1 VPQAFVETLFKDIRY
16 AIRGLR
22 KRPGFTFVAVI
33 TLALGIGANTAIFS
47 VVNAVLLKPLAFKDP
62 DRLVIVWEDAAFV
75 GFPRNTPAPA
85 NYFDWK
91 SQNRSFEDM
100 AATAPTSFNLTGDGD
115 PERVAAHQ
123 VSENFF
129 PLLGVQ
135 PLLGRTFLQEEDREG
150 GNKVVLLSYQL
161 WQTRYGG
168 AADIVNRNIQ
178 MNGEKYTVVGVM
190 PAGFQFLD
198 KEVRVWVPLALDKE
212 EQANRGGHYLSV
224 VARLKPDIG
233 VAQAQA
239 DMSALMANMAH
250 DHPNEMFDG
259 KLGAVVLPLREQL
272 VGDSRKPLLV
282 LLVAVAF
289 VLLIACANV
298 AGLLLAR
305 AVSRRREIAL
315 RVALGASSL
324 RVVRQLLTES
334 LLLATAG
341 GALGAILAWW
351 SFGFLQ
357 KLVPEALSVSTSL
370 HLDIKVLLFA
380 FLISLTTGVVFGLV
394 PALQSAK
401 VDLNETLKQSS
412 SRATSTGRL
421 RSSMIVF
428 EVALSIVL
436 LVGAGLLIQTL
447 FHLFNQYSEMQ
458 PDKILTMRTVLPRMT
473 KYKEPAKRAAFYE
486 QVLERVEHLPGVVAA
501 GYTTSVPLAWKGGT
515 TGIYPEGLKD
525 PIPGMAFDACHRQVS
540 SDYLQTMKIPLRQG
554 RYLTRQDNQQ
564 SLPVAVINETMARQY
579 WPGQSAL
586 GRRFKLGD
594 PNEDIPWVEIV
605 GIVGDVRQMGLDEAV
620 KAEMYLPYQQV
631 KQPWFIPR
639 DLAIRTTGESSRLV
653 GAVRQ
658 AIRDV
663 DPDQPISNVATMS
676 ELLGEE
682 AGQRRLG
689 MIMLAAF
696 SVLALLLASIGIY
709 GVLAY
714 FVTQHTNEIG
724 VRLAL
729 GATPRN
735 ILLMIVKRGM
745 GLTLLGISI
754 GLAASFAL
762 TRLMTS
768 LLFEVKAVDP
778 LTFLFVPL
786 LLAVA
791 ALLACSIPARRAMKV
806 DPLVALRYE

>member
-1 VPQAFVETLFKDIRY
+1 METLIKDIRY
-16 AIRGLR
+16 GIRGLR
-22 KRPGFTFVAVI
+22 KRPGFTFVAVL

-62 DRLVIVWEDAAFV
+62 DRLVIVWEDAAFA

-85 NYFDWK
+85 NYYDWK

-100 AATAPTSFNLTGDGD
+100 AATASASFNLTGDGD
-115 PERVAAHQ
+115 PERVAAHR
-123 VSENFF
+123 VSANFF

-135 PLLGRTFLQEEDREG
+135 PLLGRPFLQEEDRDG
-150 GNKVVLLSYQL
+150 GNKVALLSYQL

-168 AADIVNRNIQ
+168 AADVVNRNIQ

-198 KEVRVWVPLALDKE
+198 KEVRLWVPMAL
-212 EQANRGGHYLSV
+212 EQEQQVNRGAHYLNV
-224 VARLKPDIG
+224 VARLKPD
-233 VAQAQA
+233 VSVTQAQA
-239 DMSALMANMAH
+239 DMSALMTNMAH

-259 KLGAVVLPLREQL
+259 KLGAVVLSLREQL
-272 VGDSRKPLLV
+272 VGDSRRPLLV

-315 RVALGASSL
+315 RVALGASRS

-341 GALGAILAWW
+341 GVLGAVLAWW

-357 KLVPEALSVSTSL
+357 RLVPEALTISTNL
-370 HLDIKVLLFA
+370 HLDLKVLLFA

-412 SRATSTGRL
+412 SRTTSTGRL

-458 PDKILTMRTVLPRMT
+458 PDRLLTMRTVLPRDT
-473 KYKEPAKRAAFYE
+473 KYKEPAKRTAFYQ
-486 QVLERVEHLPGVVAA
+486 QVLERVEHLPGVVSA
-501 GYTTSVPLAWKGGT
+501 GYSTSVPLGWKGGT
-515 TGIYPEGLKD
+515 SGFYPEGVKD
-525 PIPGMAFDACHRQVS
+525 PVPGMTYDANHRQVS
-540 SDYLQTMKIPLRQG
+540 SDYLQAMKIPLRQG
-554 RYLTRQDNQQ
+554 RYLTRQDNEQ
-564 SLPVAVINETMARQY
+564 SLPVVVVNETMARQY
-579 WPGQSAL
+579 WPGQSAV

-594 PNEDIPWVEIV
+594 PNEDLPWVEIV
-605 GIVGDVRQMGLDEAV
+605 GVVGDVRQMGLDEAV

-631 KQPWFIPR
+631 EEQPWFIPR
-639 DLAIRTTGESSRLV
+639 DLAIRTSGETSSLV

-658 AIRDV
+658 VIREI

-676 ELLGEE
+676 DLLGEE
-682 AGQRRLG
+682 AGQRRVG